1 MFSINLRIL
10 QVIFTYLINLN
21 NSNFYPSLYKYW
33 VIKFGSPN
41 FDRKISVKLNPMH
54 QNIRKIIIIIII
66 FHLYKIYKRN
76 DEKIIILQ
84 VTILHKI
91 QLYPLERGLKTK
103 RNYPRQSV
111 HGSTSSHLQLFQEFV
126 CIDEVRYI
134 YRASF
139 ICKRTELCSA
149 GMLTS
154 TFQDDV
160 ASKEIFALDTAGPL

>member
-1 MFSINLRIL
+1 
-10 QVIFTYLINLN
+10 
-21 NSNFYPSLYKYW
+21 
-33 VIKFGSPN
+33 
-41 FDRKISVKLNPMH
+41 MH
-54 QNIRKIIIIIII
+54 QNIRKIIIII

-111 HGSTSSHLQLFQEFV
+111 HGSTSSHLQLFQEFM